1 MALKILGIE
10 TSCDETAAG
19 VVEDGRVLRSNII
32 SSQAELHSRY
42 GGVVPEVASRQHVR
56 DLTPVLEQ
64 AVESCGLGLEDVDV
78 VAVTYGPGLAGSL
91 ITGLNAAKAIAYTLG
106 KPLIGV
112 NHLEAHIYASWL
124 TPANPAEDPGFPLA
138 CLVASGGHTDLL
150 LMEGHGDY
158 RLVGRTRD
166 DAAGEAFDKAA
177 RILGLGFPGGPE
189 IQRVSSG
196 ASGEFSLPRAWMRD
210 THDFSFSGLKTALL
224 HQAQDRGVYLA
235 DSEETPED
243 EATVAVIRELA
254 SAFQE
259 SVVDVISAKLV
270 DMARRYG
277 VKGLVLGGGVIANA
291 RLREEILRRSPLP
304 VIIPPPILCTDNG
317 AMVAACAY
325 YQHQRGEQWPMELD
339 VEPGLPRGW
348 ERVRSGVAADGRCGH
363 GPGRRGQVAGAA
375 DRQADYGHRR
385 VTARFHDRGVSGF
398 GGCNSYGARLERE
411 EPFAREDGSFAEGLM
426 AVESTAKDCVDPPG
440 VTEQEQCFTEL
451 IPQFVRY
458 RVYGSC
464 LSSALAGCCVAF
476 PRGVAAGTAGDM
488 RWVDAWYK
496 IAGVATNPD
505 LAGLCA
511 ILPVEADMTIEATE
525 EAQISPGPSRYPGEG
540 RDAHGNGGSRLPV
553 RRGQ

>member
-1 MALKILGIE
+1 MALNILGIE

-19 VVEDGRVLRSNII
+19 VVANGRVLRSNII

-91 ITGLNAAKAIAYTLG
+91 ITGLNAAKAIAFALG

-189 IQRVSSG
+189 IQRVSNG

-235 DSEETPED
+235 DSEETPQD
-243 EATVAVIRELA
+243 EATAAVVRELA

-291 RLREEILRRSPLP
+291 RLREEIQRRSPLP

-339 VEPGLPRGW
+339 VDPGLPLG
-348 ERVRSGVAADGRCGH
+348 
-363 GPGRRGQVAGAA
+363 
-375 DRQADYGHRR
+375 
-385 VTARFHDRGVSGF
+385 
-398 GGCNSYGARLERE
+398 
-411 EPFAREDGSFAEGLM
+411 
-426 AVESTAKDCVDPPG
+426 
-440 VTEQEQCFTEL
+440 
-451 IPQFVRY
+451 
-458 RVYGSC
+458 
-464 LSSALAGCCVAF
+464 
-476 PRGVAAGTAGDM
+476 
-488 RWVDAWYK
+488 
-496 IAGVATNPD
+496 
-505 LAGLCA
+505 
-511 ILPVEADMTIEATE
+511 
-525 EAQISPGPSRYPGEG
+525 
-540 RDAHGNGGSRLPV
+540 
-553 RRGQ
+553 